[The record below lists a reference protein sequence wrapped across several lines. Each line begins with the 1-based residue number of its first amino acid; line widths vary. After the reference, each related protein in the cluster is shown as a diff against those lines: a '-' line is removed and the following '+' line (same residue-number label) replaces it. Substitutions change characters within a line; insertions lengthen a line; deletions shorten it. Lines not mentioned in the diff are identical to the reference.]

1 SDSVRYSRVRT
12 SAFLGR
18 RGVSTFRIWVSG
30 DTIFKA
36 GFVIGFNAPFRLLS
50 VKNAKYGKLQWS
62 FIGQK
67 LDRPRL
73 GRSIVAQLGH
83 DDLAWPSNSSWLNRA
98 AMEKRCPMANPPG
111 AGMCSDVV
119 GTLPSGIFG
128 FRRFAATNCAD
139 LSRARRAALGRW
151 WQRGRVG
158 MGWTTPGGH
167 GQGGASTSY
176 KGGSKICMS

>member
-1 SDSVRYSRVRT
+1 RYSRVRT

-83 DDLAWPSNSSWLNRA
+83 DDLAWPSNSSWLRVCHSGHPGQRRKATSNGDNGAAPYTVLDLGATSKGYPAPSPIRA
-98 AMEKRCPMANPPG
+98 CTHKIA
-111 AGMCSDVV
+111 V
-119 GTLPSGIFG
+119 GQQGLVNV
-128 FRRFAATNCAD
+128 RFALKLQC
-139 LSRARRAALGRW
+139 RR
-151 WQRGRVG
+151 
-158 MGWTTPGGH
+158 P
-167 GQGGASTSY
+167 
-176 KGGSKICMS
+176 

>member
-1 SDSVRYSRVRT
+1 MYSRVRT

-30 DTIFKA
+30 NTICKA

-83 DDLAWPSNSSWLNRA
+83 DDLAWPSIHRGSIVP
-98 AMEKRCPMANPPG
+98 AMEKRCPMAKPPR
-111 AGMCSDVV
+111 S
-119 GTLPSGIFG
+119 
-128 FRRFAATNCAD
+128 
-139 LSRARRAALGRW
+139 W
-151 WQRGRVG
+151 
-158 MGWTTPGGH
+158 
-167 GQGGASTSY
+167 
-176 KGGSKICMS
+176 